1 MYFYYQQFGG
11 EEQWT
16 AVPASHLPKLIE
28 AQHPVLVTVLSVNA
42 LVEDLPGDQ
51 RDKLSY
57 DGPFYVDWDGADI
70 AAVIP
75 KVHAFAEKLR
85 EMDVDL
91 SMCQWYATGGKGFHC
106 TVPAQIFMEKLPK
119 SGTPNLP
126 VIYKELVMS
135 MYVDTI
141 DLRVYSQG
149 RGRMWRQPN
158 VQRPNGRYK
167 VQLTVDEV
175 LNATEETIALLTS
188 SPRPLFEPTPP
199 QFTPKLAV
207 AYARAAQKVEQALK
221 TRGKRK
227 RDPLVREKA
236 ASDSVM
242 LMMAGYGLKPGVG
255 FHEVALQITI
265 CATTAGMTEQ
275 EMLNACGPLIDGHVG
290 DGNRYNTPQRRREE
304 LLRLYRYVNDNP
316 MYDFSIGAVKSL
328 LVHSA
333 PDLDGIP
340 VSKEDLRAGI
350 DEAVADAT
358 DASAPEGSPGF
369 KAPDEYNDVAG
380 GVTLN
385 KFGIYVATDEG
396 NKRRICAISFEDIH
410 LLMSME
416 TGQLAA
422 YEAEVLVNG
431 RPSGRLTLEVETFQ
445 SPQMF
450 NRFCARFG
458 HAMQGTESH
467 LRGAFMRFIELAKK
481 KGKMLYIAKREGLDM
496 VNIPN
501 HEDPDLREPFMVWAD
516 GKGVIIDPRVRDK
529 KLQVSFQ
536 GFPDPRGL
544 FKTDIDDSPKLSA
557 WLEDSS
563 NREAMRQTLHNML
576 TCQKPDVLS
585 KLVGWYTACFYRML
599 FHRAYNKFPVLHVN
613 GAAGAGKTEMNKTMA
628 ALFFYNQEPR
638 MLTPQSSVFAIQQHL
653 SASVSIPLILDEYKP
668 HEMNTEMHNKL
679 KLLIRDAYN
688 ARDINKGGG
697 TRESDDYR
705 VLSATQL
712 AAPLVFIAE
721 AAEEESAVAERVV
734 LVTVV
739 KPPSSISLQWL
750 ARYQHWDRN
759 RKHLTILGKY
769 LASEAINT
777 MSIDNLRKEFDPL
790 FEEARNRFMLTQADL
805 GKDLDDRTLA
815 EKQGAKERS
824 VFNFTVARF
833 GLGRFRRVV
842 ESIYG
847 RQEFADIF
855 QQMDDAVYSRM
866 TDLQPATQAEW
877 AKVMDSFATM
887 TYGVDADSPY
897 ALRPTREY
905 LVGRVA
911 GREVVELAIQ
921 DCYLRYRQYMRTTG
935 SRPLFAGAQTFLH
948 SIKDSPALIKHGV
961 GDLLQRPGVYQFD
974 LGELQK
980 LNVGSFKT

>member
-1 MYFYYQQFGG
+1 MYFYYQQVGG
-11 EEQWT
+11 EEPWT
-16 AVPASHLPKLIE
+16 AVPASHLPKLIA
-28 AQHPVLVTVLSVNA
+28 AQSPMFVTALAVNT
-42 LVEDLPGDQ
+42 LVEDLPSEERG
-51 RDKLSY
+51 KLAY
-57 DGPFYVDWDGADI
+57 EGPFYVDWDGPDI
-70 AAVIP
+70 GLVIT
-75 KVHAFAEKLR
+75 KVHAFMDKLK
-85 EMDVDL
+85 ELDVNL
-91 SMCQWYATGGKGFHC
+91 AACRWYATGSKGFHC
-106 TVPAQIFMEKLPK
+106 EIPAQMFMEKLPK
-119 SGTPNLP
+119 GGTLNLP

-135 MYVDTI
+135 LYVDNI
-141 DLRVYSQG
+141 DLTVYSQG

-158 VQRPNGRYK
+158 VMRPNGRCK

-175 LNATEETIALLTS
+175 LGATEVSVAMLTS
-188 SPRPLFEPTPP
+188 ATRPTFDPEPCE
-199 QFTPKLAV
+199 FSAKLSV
-207 AYARAAQKVEQALK
+207 AYARAAQKVEKAMK
-221 TRGKRK
+221 ERGKRK
-227 RDPLVREKA
+227 RDPLAADKA
-236 ASDSVM
+236 RSDSVL
-242 LMMAGYGLKPGVG
+242 LMMAGYGVKPGTG
-255 FHEVALQITI
+255 FHPLALQIAI
-265 CATTAGMTEQ
+265 CATTAGMSEQ
-275 EMLNACGPLIDGHVG
+275 EMLAACEPLIAEHQG
-290 DGNRYNTPQRRREE
+290 DGNRYNTPHKRREE
-304 LLRLYRYVNDNP
+304 LLRMYRYTSDNP

-328 LVHSA
+328 LVHPA

-340 VSKEDLRAGI
+340 VTKEDLRAGI
-350 DEAVADAT
+350 DEAVVDAQ
-358 DASAPEGSPGF
+358 DAATAEDGSSF

-380 GVTLN
+380 GVTLS

-396 NKRRICAISFEDIH
+396 NKRRICAISFENVH
-410 LLMSME
+410 LLMSMD

-516 GKGVIIDPRVRDK
+516 GKGVIVDPRLRDK
-529 KLQVSFQ
+529 NLDVSFQ

-544 FKTDIDDSPKLSA
+544 FKTDIDDSPKLST
-557 WLEDSS
+557 WLEEPGNKESLR
-563 NREAMRQTLHNML
+563 NTLHNMM
-576 TCQKPDVLS
+576 TCQKPDVMS
-585 KLVGWYTACFYRML
+585 KLIGWHTACFYRML
-599 FHRAYNKFPVLHVN
+599 FHKAYSKFPILHIN
-613 GAAGAGKTEMNKTMA
+613 GAAGAGKTEMTKTMSS
-628 ALFFYNQEPR
+628 LFYYNQEPR

-653 SASVSIPLILDEYKP
+653 SGSVSIPLILDEYKP
-668 HEMNTEMHNKL
+668 HEMNTELHNKL
-679 KLLIRDAYN
+679 KLMIRDAYN

-697 TRESDDYR
+697 NRESDDYR
-705 VLSATQL
+705 ILSATQL
-712 AAPLVFIAE
+712 VAPLVFIAE

-750 ARYQHWDRN
+750 SRYQHWDRN
-759 RKHLTILGKY
+759 RKQLTIIGKY
-769 LASEAINT
+769 LAAEAINT
-777 MSIDNLRKEFDPL
+777 LSIDKLRKEFDPL
-790 FEEARNRFMLTQADL
+790 FEEARNRFMLTEADL
-805 GKDLDDRTLA
+805 SKGLDEKTLA

-824 VFNFTVARF
+824 VYNFTVARY
-833 GLGRFRRVV
+833 GLLRFRRVV
-842 ESIYG
+842 EAIFGKTEY
-847 RQEFADIF
+847 ADIF
-855 QQMDDAVYSRM
+855 QRLEDAAYSRM

-877 AKVMDSFATM
+877 AKVMDSLATM
-887 TYGVDADSPY
+887 TFGVDSDSPY

-905 LVGRVA
+905 MLGKVN

-948 SIKDSPALIKHGV
+948 SIKDSPALVRHGM

-974 LGELQK
+974 LAELQK
-980 LNVGSFKT
+980 MNVGIFKA